1 MIGLFF
7 SEAIL
12 FAVAALIGFGVGWRL
27 RASFVAKRNAEDKHD
42 VQHLRGVL
50 SDAQVRKARGL

>member
-12 FAVAALIGFGVGWRL
+12 FVVAALIGFAVGWRAFAMLVAQRAREDAEDVERL
-27 RASFVAKRNAEDKHD
+27 RAALSNAH
-42 VQHLRGVL
+42 
-50 SDAQVRKARGL
+50 VRRARGS

>member
-12 FAVAALIGFGVGWRL
+12 FAAAALIGFAVGWRL
-27 RASFVAKRNAEDKHD
+27 FAAFAARRRREEEREVERLRAGLTE
-42 VQHLRGVL
+42 
-50 SDAQVRKARGL
+50 AQVRRARTA